1 MVEVLTMKV
10 DIPKRITE
18 AGYGRARLDPE
29 AYTKLGLS
37 IGNII
42 EITGKT
48 LGIIGMGTIGQK
60 VASVASAF
68 GMRVIYFS
76 TSGTGHCKD
85 YPCVDLD
92 TLLAE
97 SDVVSIHA
105 PLNARTQGLLKMAE
119 LRKMKP

>member
-42 EITGKT
+42 EIAGKKT
-48 LGIIGMGTIGQK
+48 VVAK
-60 VASVASAF
+60 VFRSDAEDEERRHQLPEAVLRMTVKESAL
-68 GMRVIYFS
+68 
-76 TSGTGHCKD
+76 T
-85 YPCVDLD
+85 
-92 TLLAE
+92 
-97 SDVVSIHA
+97 
-105 PLNARTQGLLKMAE
+105 
-119 LRKMKP
+119 

>member
-42 EITGKT
+42 EITGKKT
-48 LGIIGMGTIGQK
+48 VVAKVFRSDAEDEGTNVIRIDGLTRT
-60 VASVASAF
+60 SAEE
-68 GMRVIYFS
+68 S
-76 TSGTGHCKD
+76 PSG
-85 YPCVDLD
+85 L
-92 TLLAE
+92 
-97 SDVVSIHA
+97 
-105 PLNARTQGLLKMAE
+105 
-119 LRKMKP
+119 